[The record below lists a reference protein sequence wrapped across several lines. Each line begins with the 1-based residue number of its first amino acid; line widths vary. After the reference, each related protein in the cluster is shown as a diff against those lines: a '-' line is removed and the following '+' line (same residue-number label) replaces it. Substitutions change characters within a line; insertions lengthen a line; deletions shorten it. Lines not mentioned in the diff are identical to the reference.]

1 MVQYTYLFI
10 YLKDTVLKSIP
21 SKNPCQP
28 TTSECDFIWK
38 KGLCRNSQDE
48 ALLDRV
54 ANYLCL
60 FFLLFFHE
68 ERQRERE
75 RQASSQGLHI
85 MTHPSQASA
94 SQDHKHM
101 HTCPACCTERPRGV
115 NWGTSHVVS
124 ALWSTALPLCCC
136 GWPHDLCPLKKIIH
150 LPRDTHREKVMWNM
164 ATRQRLAWNAQ
175 MLRSTKDFWHKL
187 ERGKEGPSL
196 RALVLSF

>member
-60 FFLLFFHE
+60 FLLLFFSMKRDRE
-68 ERQRERE
+68 KERDKHPHRVFTSWLIHAQP
-75 RQASSQGLHI
+75 RQAKITSTC
-85 MTHPSQASA
+85 THAQ
-94 SQDHKHM
+94 
-101 HTCPACCTERPRGV
+101 
-115 NWGTSHVVS
+115 HVVQRDLGVWTEELLMS
-124 ALWSTALPLCCC
+124 FQHC
-136 GWPHDLCPLKKIIH
+136 GVLHCHCAAVAGPTICVLLRRLYTYPETHTGRKSCETWLHG
-150 LPRDTHREKVMWNM
+150 RD
-164 ATRQRLAWNAQ
+164 
-175 MLRSTKDFWHKL
+175 WHGTPKC
-187 ERGKEGPSL
+187 
-196 RALVLSF
+196 